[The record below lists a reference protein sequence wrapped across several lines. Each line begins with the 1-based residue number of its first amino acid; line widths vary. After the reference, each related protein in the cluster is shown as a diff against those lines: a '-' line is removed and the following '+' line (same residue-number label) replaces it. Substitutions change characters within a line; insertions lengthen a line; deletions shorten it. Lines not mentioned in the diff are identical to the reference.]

1 MPLFPGFSF
10 IVLPRWRVFG
20 RFFESLLFRR
30 FARRL
35 FKVFSAT
42 YFFSQRTVFCV
53 AEVFKKCYSLK
64 SSPHLFLP
72 WATLFCKM
80 AACRAPRRRRR
91 RRKKKRP
98 PVFFLNF
105 FSESSVSFFFFG
117 SRAPAARGRPPSRK
131 TVAAKES
138 VHRHKNKNPPP
149 QKSQKNHRFALIFS
163 KNTTRILWPPFRE
176 KFGKNFKNRQNRPE
190 PLLHKKGKFGTV
202 LNFFIRL
209 SKSF

>member
-1 MPLFPGFSF
+1 MLFSKKLAPPFFAVGD
-10 IVLPRWRVFG
+10 VVLQDGGLPR
-20 RFFESLLFRR
+20 
-30 FARRL
+30 
-35 FKVFSAT
+35 
-42 YFFSQRTVFCV
+42 
-53 AEVFKKCYSLK
+53 
-64 SSPHLFLP
+64 
-72 WATLFCKM
+72 
-80 AACRAPRRRRR
+80 AAPPPAA
-91 RRKKKRP
+91 KKKETP
-98 PVFFLNF
+98 PSLFFKFFLRILC
-105 FSESSVSFFFFG
+105 FFFLFWQPG
-117 SRAPAARGRPPSRK
+117 PGPVAPAARGRPPSRK